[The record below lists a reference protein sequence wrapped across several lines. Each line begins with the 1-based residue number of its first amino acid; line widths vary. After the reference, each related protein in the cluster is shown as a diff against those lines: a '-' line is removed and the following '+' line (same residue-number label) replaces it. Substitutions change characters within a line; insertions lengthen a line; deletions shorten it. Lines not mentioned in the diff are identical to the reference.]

1 MVKKS
6 GVWRMKEQVKVL
18 FVVYKTEWWGCL
30 DSLCRQECSNQ
41 NALVYVM
48 SIPRYERE
56 LGTTQINYQKVHFTP
71 ELLEKEL
78 PSGASMADYRTF
90 SLEQGFERIYIHNP
104 YDNTCFVDSVE
115 PKYYSWNLKP
125 YARKLIYVPHL
136 LYIGGIPEEY
146 ADSPVYEH
154 VDAVYLADKKAKYSL
169 DVQYDKKVEIVPSG
183 IPEYLARLEEGLKC
197 EKQKERKQHFNPGG
211 QAVHPG
217 GRNAQIRNGEAGSGV
232 QGERKKLLCCLS
244 YYNLYYGSEKLIQK
258 LRDVFEYL
266 KSRKDILLIFYPDE
280 DIRMRFPWLDEPV
293 RKKYAALVAY
303 FQKNRIG
310 IYHEGAD
317 LYRSAAE
324 ADGILSF
331 GHPADYLFSVQ
342 GKYVLRLDN
351 EPRPIPSDEVRC
363 IPSLWAMTAVE
374 EEDGIELWFVP
385 EQTQLICRMVI
396 QKDVSDKVDS
406 QIKGKKALKKEAE
419 IAQVDIVAE
428 VPDAVAGGI
437 SYISI
442 AKIENSLYLSPFN
455 SECIWKYDLKTQCFS
470 GECLPNATGSC
481 MTAAFSYG
489 KYLYLIPRMYPGIV
503 KYNTETGEIHVFD
516 GWVEQLDRSA
526 LPEYK
531 NEPYFCWAV
540 RQEKNILYMASAK
553 SDIWMKF
560 DMENDSWQIKSMNLS
575 GKHFVDMVKKGNW
588 VWLFPL
594 GGDEVIL
601 WNCITGESQVIY
613 ASAHKESRNI
623 PYEYGL
629 DIGDRIVAFPKYADN
644 ILCMSGER
652 SSYSKEKAEQSFEV
666 SDKLPCKEKDYLSEY
681 QRQRKIGY
689 QFVKKISAGEVLV
702 YEYYDGSFLIL
713 DVNMQIRKRIKC
725 RLPIEAVMQ
734 QQNAVWEN
742 MQCNNKLLVIG
753 ESYFLPAMFDY
764 FVAKEWDHRH
774 DIKRYC
780 AEKLN
785 FQNIL

>member
-48 SIPRYERE
+48 PIPRYERE

-197 EKQKERKQHFNPGG
+197 EKQKERKQQFNPGG

-385 EQTQLICRMVI
+385 DRTRLICRMVMQGDI
-396 QKDVSDKVDS
+396 ADKDKR
-406 QIKGKKALKKEAE
+406 QFQNKKSKKQTEWP
-419 IAQVDIVAE
+419 QVEIVAE
-428 VPDAVAGGI
+428 VPDDDIRVLN
-437 SYISI
+437 YVNVT
-442 AKIENSLYLSPFN
+442 KIGRCLYLSPYN
-455 SECIWKYDLKTQCFS
+455 SKSIWKYDLDSHCFS
-470 GECLPNATGSC
+470 GQSLPDLSADFCASVSI
-481 MTAAFSYG
+481 SYG
-489 KYLYLIPRMYPGIV
+489 KYLYLIPRMYPGII
-503 KYNTETGEIHVFD
+503 KYDVETDDIEVID
-516 GWVEQLDRSA
+516 GWVEELERYV
-526 LPEYK
+526 LPECRK
-531 NEPYFCWAV
+531 ESYFLWAV
-540 RQEKNILYMASAK
+540 KQEKNMLYMASAK
-553 SDIWMKF
+553 CDVWMTF
-560 DMENDSWQIKSMNLS
+560 DMDSDTWQMKSMNLP
-575 GKHFVDMVKKGNW
+575 KREFADMVKDKER
-588 VWLFPL
+588 VWLFPYC
-594 GGDEVIL
+594 GDEVIL
-601 WNCITGESQVIY
+601 WNCITNKSQVIY
-613 ASAHKESRNI
+613 RAKTKETKYQ
-623 PYEYGL
+623 PYEFACDLGDTIAAFSKHAENVLLIPL
-629 DIGDRIVAFPKYADN
+629 DA
-644 ILCMSGER
+644 SGEQESIEITSR
-652 SSYSKEKAEQSFEV
+652 VPCREQ
-666 SDKLPCKEKDYLSEY
+666 DYLSEY
-681 QRQRKIGY
+681 QRSFKVGY
-689 QFVKKISAGEVLV
+689 QFVKKLKDGRILA
-702 YEYYDGSFLIL
+702 YEYYDGAFFLL
-713 DVNMQIRKRIKC
+713 NRKLQIEKKIYC
-725 RLPIEAVMQ
+725 RLPLDAISR
-734 QQNAVWEN
+734 QQNITWEN
-742 MQCNNKLLVIG
+742 VQSKDGFSGNLN
-753 ESYFLPAMFDY
+753 ESYFLPAMIDF
-764 FVAKEWDHRH
+764 FVEHGQKDRE
-774 DIKRYC
+774 DIKEYY
-780 AEKLN
+780 AERLGSGEN
-785 FQNIL
+785 ESIS